1 MAEGAGPSPSE
12 RLAGGGELRVL
23 GLGDSL
29 TFGWMVRCGFFDRFC
44 DVLAQRLP
52 NTTLT
57 RFNAGVPGDTADG
70 GLARLPALFARRP
83 DLVLVQF
90 AINDLFCGVP
100 VASFARDLARI
111 VEATR
116 GAGAEP
122 WLVVS
127 CPLALPG
134 DAAAA
139 APFYDAI
146 RGLGAERGVPVA
158 DLDHYWRERYDPATP
173 AGAHFLDD
181 GLHPDDAGH
190 ALMAEGLM
198 DLWDRM
204 HGGPSLRTCSRTPVR
219 TA

>member
-1 MAEGAGPSPSE
+1 MLPPMGGGDEGRPV
-12 RLAGGGELRVL
+12 GELRIA

-29 TFGWMVRCGFFDRFC
+29 TCGWMVRRGCFDRFC
-44 DVLAQRLP
+44 DALAARHP
-52 NTTLT
+52 DAVLT
-57 RFNAGVPGDTADG
+57 RSNAGVPGDTADG
-70 GLARLPALFARRP
+70 GLARLPALLARRP

-111 VEATR
+111 VEAIR

-190 ALMAEGLM
+190 ALMAEGLLS
-198 DLWDRM
+198 LWDRM
-204 HGGPSLRTCSRTPVR
+204 RGGSPPRT
-219 TA
+219 